1 MAEFHKDKFDM
12 FLGVVRKY
20 MQMRG
25 VGSQKDLAAIT
36 EIGISTMSRFL
47 SQKTTDLSPQLI
59 AKITA
64 RLNIPLHEI
73 IDFVEEQYADKFVRL
88 VKFYKEEE
96 ALKSGEGV
104 TEMLGE
110 GATKENIGT
119 PKETGHTGPEDVLDA
134 FSETLGPGKRDQPQ
148 KETRAEMRSASG
160 QRMSMPFGIEGDKK
174 ELTIREK
181 LERLTPRQRAYMA
194 DFLNLDVDGRD
205 LIVDLG
211 NSLFHYFRQKGVTF

>member
-96 ALKSGEGV
+96 TLKA
-104 TEMLGE
+104 GE
-110 GATKENIGT
+110 GAAEMVGEGTSKENVG
-119 PKETGHTGPEDVLDA
+119 PQKESGQTGPEDVLDA
-134 FSETLGPGKRDQPQ
+134 FSETLGPGKRDQPH

-160 QRMSMPFGIEGDKK
+160 QRMSMPFGLEGDKK

-211 NSLFHYFRQKGVTF
+211 NSLFHYFRQKGVNF